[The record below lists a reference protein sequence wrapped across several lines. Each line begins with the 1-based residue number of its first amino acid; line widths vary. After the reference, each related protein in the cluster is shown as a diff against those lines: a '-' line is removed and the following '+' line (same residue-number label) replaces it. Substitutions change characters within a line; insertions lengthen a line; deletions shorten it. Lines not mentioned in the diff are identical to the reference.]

1 MFAHG
6 LRRAAALQS
15 ETDSNTSAPTLTHA
29 TRVRSRERELLA
41 TYIMM
46 MRFTTP
52 GIQSIR
58 EAHEGR
64 NAGKKMAKQLGIKW
78 KQQYLVM
85 GQYDIITV
93 VEAPDDETMATFALL
108 GGMSGAFRIETMRA
122 FTESEA
128 DGLIRSLRQAPEPNQ
143 A

>member
-1 MFAHG
+1 
-6 LRRAAALQS
+6 
-15 ETDSNTSAPTLTHA
+15 
-29 TRVRSRERELLA
+29 
-41 TYIMM
+41 MM

-64 NAGKKMAKQLGIKW
+64 NAGKKMAKSLGIKW

-85 GQYDIITV
+85 GQYDIITI

-122 FTESEA
+122 FTETEA
-128 DGLIRSLRQAPEPNQ
+128 DALVRALRQAPAPEPTQ
-143 A
+143 TQPGPLRL